1 MTSDPMFTTQE
12 MDEVF
17 SATTRV
23 RRMVDVEAALAR
35 ALGSAG
41 VIPPAAADAIA
52 TACDA
57 AQMDA
62 DAIMTEAVVAGTPVV
77 PLLARLREAVGPD
90 VRDLVHL
97 GATSQD
103 VIDTAAVLQMREALG
118 LLLAD
123 LSVVGRLLAAI
134 AQEHRNTPM
143 AGRTLLQQALPTTFG
158 LKAAHWLAAVT
169 DQVERLAAAREA
181 LPLSLGGAVGTLA
194 DYGEDADRVA
204 SDMAGELGLVNDVL
218 PWHSRRDV
226 PAAVVADVALTVR
239 TVGKIAGDV
248 VLLAQT
254 EVGEVAESPAPG
266 KGVSSAMAHKR
277 NPVDAVTARA
287 AARLALGSVS
297 VVLLAFDHEHERA
310 AGAWQAEWAAIPDV
324 FRYAAGAVAAT
335 RRSLDGLEVNAAR
348 MRENLAHL
356 PGSGGVLSTARSGAL
371 VDRALARFAS
381 VSTTID
387 A

>member
-1 MTSDPMFTTQE
+1 MTSDPMFTTQAME
-12 MDEVF
+12 EIF
-17 SATTRV
+17 SSTTRV
-23 RRMVDVEAALAR
+23 RRMVSVEAALAR
-35 ALGSAG
+35 ALGSVG
-41 VIPPAAADAIA
+41 LIPEAAARAIA

-62 DAIMTEAVVAGTPVV
+62 DAIMAEAVTAGTPVV
-77 PLLARLREAVGPD
+77 ALVAKLREAVGAD
-90 VRDLVHL
+90 ARDLVHM

-103 VIDTAAVLQMREALG
+103 VIDTAAVLQMRDALG

-123 LSVVGRLLAAI
+123 LSAIGRLLAAM
-134 AQEHRNTPM
+134 AEDHRNTPM
-143 AGRTLLQQALPTTFG
+143 VGRTLLQQALPTTFG
-158 LKAAHWLAAVT
+158 LKAAQWLTAVT
-169 DQVERLAAAREA
+169 DQVERLRAARAA

-194 DYGEDADRVA
+194 HYGDAADRVA
-204 SDMAGELGLVNDVL
+204 REVADELGLVAGAL

-266 KGVSSAMAHKR
+266 KGVSSAMTHKR

-287 AARLALGSVS
+287 ATRLALGSVS

-335 RRSLDGLEVNAAR
+335 RRSVDGLEVYPAR
-348 MRENLAHL
+348 MRENLARL
-356 PGSGGVLSTARSGAL
+356 PGSASAVSTGRSGAL
-371 VDRALARFAS
+371 VDHALTHFAS
-381 VSTTID
+381 VLTTIE